1 MGTISDT
8 WVAPSATTSASWLAY
23 EKLTSSANMPSATP
37 RCVAP
42 DDGLRRIGRPRDDE
56 SGGGRS
62 VGGGVVGAG
71 GLAGGGAGGGGGAVG
86 KLGVERGCARLSSA
100 GAEALG
106 ATAWAAAARAALTT

>member
-37 RCVAP
+37 RCLSPV
-42 DDGLRRIGRPRDDE
+42 DGSRRIGRPRDDE

-62 VGGGVVGAG
+62 VGGN
-71 GLAGGGAGGGGGAVG
+71 GLAGAGAADGGGGGGGAVG
-86 KLGVERGCARLSSA
+86 NVGVERGWARVSSA
-100 GAEALG
+100 DPEGLG
-106 ATAWAAAARAALTT
+106 ATA